1 MAAHVMDA
9 ARRLAGAL
17 SGAIAL
23 YGHLVGAQ
31 ARSQMQY
38 RLSFLMTVAGAF
50 AGNIIDFAAV
60 AIILQRVPRLAGWSL
75 GEVALLYGM
84 SGLSFSVAELFA
96 ASLDNFDRF
105 IVAGTFDRVLTRPLG
120 ALFQAMTEDFRLHR
134 FGRLAQGVAVFAIA
148 QQLLAIPWSAA
159 RVAVLVLALVGGFG
173 IYFSIFVLGAVFCFW
188 TVQGKEATH
197 VLTYGGDFFAS
208 YPLDLYRG
216 WLRRFFTFIVPL
228 AFVNYYPAL
237 YLLGRADP
245 LGLPLWTQLLSPV
258 VASIMALVA
267 WRAWAMGMRRYQST
281 GT

>member
-1 MAAHVMDA
+1 MGSEVISP
-9 ARRLAGAL
+9 ARRLMGSMAAAL
-17 SGAIAL
+17 TL
-23 YGHLVGAQ
+23 YWHLVGAQ

-38 RLSFLMTVAGAF
+38 RLSFLLTMAGAF

-84 SGLSFSVAELFA
+84 SALSFSVAELFA

-120 ALFQAMTEDFRLHR
+120 ALFQALTEDFRLHR

-148 QQLLAIPWSAA
+148 QQLLAIPWSTP
-159 RVAVLVLALVGGFG
+159 RVAVLVLALLSGFG

-188 TVQGKEATH
+188 TVQGKEATNI
-197 VLTYGGDFFAS
+197 LTYGGDFFAS

-237 YLLGRADP
+237 FLLGRTDP

-258 VASIMALVA
+258 VAGMMALVA